1 MGHTPCSGG
10 WTTFG
15 VLHERRGAHLATG
28 TESGAQQMKSNLKWY
43 ITRAVLFLGSSAL
56 AAGVIVDR
64 GMRF

>member
-1 MGHTPCSGG
+1 
-10 WTTFG
+10 
-15 VLHERRGAHLATG
+15 
-28 TESGAQQMKSNLKWY
+28 MKSNLKWY